1 MKLRVMLVTIL
12 LIGLCLNFGCTISVK
27 ETHQAPMVVEKKVE
41 NMEEQVITVLNPLGT
56 PPPIEKKQMADR
68 LNKLDGKTIYM
79 INTGFPN
86 SGRLL
91 EEVGNWF
98 KATYPTINIVMARG
112 GMTNIPQNVMTEIGE
127 KADDVILGVGH

>member
-1 MKLRVMLVTIL
+1 MKIRRAVIAFLCMGLVFGF
-12 LIGLCLNFGCTISVK
+12 LIMGS
-27 ETHQAPMVVEKKVE
+27 QAAA
-41 NMEEQVITVLNPLGT
+41 EEQVITVLNPLGT

-68 LNKLDGKTIYM
+68 LDTLDGKTIYM

-98 KATYPTINIVMARG
+98 KANYPNINIVMARG

-127 KADDVILGVGH
+127 KADVVILGVGH